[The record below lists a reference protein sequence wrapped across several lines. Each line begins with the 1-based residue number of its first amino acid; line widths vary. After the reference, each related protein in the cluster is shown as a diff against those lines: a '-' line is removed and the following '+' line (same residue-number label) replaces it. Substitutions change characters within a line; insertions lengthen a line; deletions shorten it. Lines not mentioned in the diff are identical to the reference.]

1 MPILFVAIT
10 AMLVQQTVATTAKVG
25 VPSLIPAV
33 ARELDFDA
41 ELVLLYTAF
50 YALISLVCMTGCGG
64 VIARF
69 GALRTS
75 QIGCVLMGFGLAL
88 VPFSSSA
95 MAAFLLL
102 TLAASLISLGSTAAT
117 PASSQILASYAP
129 KKWAPLVFSI
139 KQTGVPA
146 GVVISG
152 LLLVPIAVAY
162 GWRGALI
169 GMAILCIFIA
179 ILLQPLR
186 ERFDKDRDGTA
197 RPKLRDFRKNLY
209 DVLIQN
215 ERRILALVAFSFV
228 GMQSIYMSFTIT
240 YLFEDLSFSLE
251 EAGKIVGAATVLAI
265 PGRILWGWIGSTLVK
280 PRPLMGLLAIVMA
293 CSTSFMGALGSDW
306 SKITVLAVNCC
317 VSLSVLS
324 WHGVL
329 LAEVARLAPAGEAGR
344 ITGGVLA
351 FGAVGQI
358 IFPLMFGLGYWL
370 GGYGLAFLVI
380 SFPAAIIGLALMVW
394 QRS

>member
-50 YALISLVCMTGCGG
+50 YALISLVCMAGCGG

-129 KKWAPLVFSI
+129 QKWAPLVFSI
-139 KQTGVPA
+139 KQT
-146 GVVISG
+146 
-152 LLLVPIAVAY
+152 
-162 GWRGALI
+162 
-169 GMAILCIFIA
+169 
-179 ILLQPLR
+179 
-186 ERFDKDRDGTA
+186 
-197 RPKLRDFRKNLY
+197 
-209 DVLIQN
+209 
-215 ERRILALVAFSFV
+215 FS
-228 GMQSIYMSFTIT
+228 S
-240 YLFEDLSFSLE
+240 
-251 EAGKIVGAATVLAI
+251 
-265 PGRILWGWIGSTLVK
+265 
-280 PRPLMGLLAIVMA
+280 
-293 CSTSFMGALGSDW
+293 
-306 SKITVLAVNCC
+306 
-317 VSLSVLS
+317 
-324 WHGVL
+324 
-329 LAEVARLAPAGEAGR
+329 
-344 ITGGVLA
+344 
-351 FGAVGQI
+351 
-358 IFPLMFGLGYWL
+358 
-370 GGYGLAFLVI
+370 
-380 SFPAAIIGLALMVW
+380 
-394 QRS
+394 